1 MRFKNRAG
9 RPKKGGA
16 AAAADIVNGGLKQLV
31 SSQGGKAFKRNGLVM
46 QREGKD
52 RIPVKVFHS
61 NSVPKMVE
69 KVYQGERGMAGAL
82 KEPIQS
88 DLRKNLE
95 AEIKKIVG

>member
-1 MRFKNRAG
+1 MVVPIRAT
-9 RPKKGGA
+9 RPTILT
-16 AAAADIVNGGLKQLV
+16 ADIVNGGLKQLV

-52 RIPVKVFHS
+52 RLPVKVFHS

>member
-1 MRFKNRAG
+1 MLFKLTFKALYTLNSNLILLI
-9 RPKKGGA
+9 P
-16 AAAADIVNGGLKQLV
+16 IVAHHRLAVVYPLNSNLIL
-31 SSQGGKAFKRNGLVM
+31 L
-46 QREGKD
+46 
-52 RIPVKVFHS
+52 IP